1 MLQQYDR
8 FGQLLDHARAAYQ
21 GHDAT
26 RSFADFPDDLAP
38 QQVMPF
44 HIPAS
49 DLMLAENGLFTGDYA
64 ALRDAIFA
72 AAPSAHW
79 RETYKGTDIGQD
91 FLDRFGCYSIIG
103 NGGGFHSDK
112 LWMWIVYMPPHLHY
126 PWHHHPGE
134 ELYLVLAG
142 QADFHR
148 QGTESETLGPGG
160 AVFHASN
167 QSHAM
172 TTGEHPVLCLVAWRN
187 GFDTAPVLSEV

>member
-1 MLQQYDR
+1 MLKRHDV
-8 FGQLLDHARAAYQ
+8 FAHLLGHARYAYQ
-21 GHDAT
+21 GHTAAQ
-26 RSFADFPDDLAP
+26 SFAAFPDDLTP
-38 QQVMPF
+38 QDVSPH

-49 DLMLAENGLFTGDYA
+49 DLLTSEQGLFSEDYA
-64 ALRDAIFA
+64 ALRDAIIA
-72 AAPSAHW
+72 TAPSAHW

-103 NGGGFHSDK
+103 NGGGFHSQS
-112 LWMWIVYMPPHLHY
+112 LWMWIVYMPSHLHY

-142 QADFHR
+142 EADFHR
-148 QGTESETLGPGG
+148 DGEPSETLRAGG
-160 AVFHASN
+160 SVFHASN

-187 GFDTAPVLSEV
+187 GFDTAPVLSEI